1 MLSLL
6 LLKGSLIGLSIA
18 MPMGPVGMLC
28 LRYSLLRG
36 KSFGIASGL
45 GVALADGICGALAA
59 VGLTAITTFIADNQT
74 WLQLIG
80 SFVLFYFGFATF
92 FAKKREEGKD
102 VIESGR
108 LSVFTFMFLLTLT
121 NPITIL
127 SFCGIYAAFGL
138 ECMQDDFL
146 AITALSTGIFAGS
159 TLWWIVLSFGSGY
172 VGGKI
177 NQSGVGFINKIIG
190 AFIMLISIIS
200 LANVIRVLFS

>member
-1 MLSLL
+1 MLPLL

-36 KSFGIASGL
+36 KSFGITSGL

-59 VGLTAITTFIADNQT
+59 IGLTAITTFIADNQT
-74 WLQLIG
+74 WLHLVG
-80 SFVLFYFGFATF
+80 SFVLFYFGLTTF
-92 FAKKREEGKD
+92 LSKKRQSGTE
-102 VIESGR
+102 VIESGH

-138 ECMQDDFL
+138 DCMQDDAL
-146 AITALSTGIFAGS
+146 GIAALSTGIFAGS
-159 TLWWIVLSFGSGY
+159 TIWWIVLSFCSSY
-172 VGGKI
+172 FGGKV
-177 NQSGVGFINKIIG
+177 NPSGIGFINKLIG
-190 AFIMLISIIS
+190 AFIMLISLVS
-200 LANVIRVLFS
+200 LGNFIKFVF